1 MVPEKGD
8 DIISVDD
15 IDGVVALVQGGVLE
29 IHTRGTTID
38 KREHADRLVFD
49 LDPGPGVG
57 WKDLVTAARDV
68 RDRLAGIKLKCFLK
82 TSGGKGLH
90 VVLPIKPA
98 PWEQAKAFCKVVA
111 EAMES
116 DEPDRYV
123 STATKAKRNRKIF
136 IDYLRNSR
144 EATAIAPYST
154 RARPGAPV
162 SVPVDW
168 SELDSLKGADQYTV
182 RNLPQRLSRMRK
194 DPWAAIGRIK
204 QSLPKLK

>member
-1 MVPEKGD
+1 L
-8 DIISVDD
+8 
-15 IDGVVALVQGGVLE
+15 VA
-29 IHTRGTTID
+29 
-38 KREHADRLVFD
+38 
-49 LDPGPGVG
+49 
-57 WKDLVTAARDV
+57 AARDV
-68 RDRLAGIKLKCFLK
+68 RDRLEGIKLKCFLK

-98 PWEQAKAFCKVVA
+98 PWEQAKAFCKAVA
-111 EAMES
+111 EAMEA
-116 DEPDRYV
+116 DEPDRYL

-136 IDYLRNSR
+136 VDYLRNSR

-162 SVPVDW
+162 SVPIDW
-168 SELDSLKGADQYTV
+168 SELGSLKGADQYTV

-194 DPWAAIGRIK
+194 DPWATIGRIK

>member
-1 MVPEKGD
+1 
-8 DIISVDD
+8 
-15 IDGVVALVQGGVLE
+15 
-29 IHTRGTTID
+29 
-38 KREHADRLVFD
+38 
-49 LDPGPGVG
+49 
-57 WKDLVTAARDV
+57 
-68 RDRLAGIKLKCFLK
+68 
-82 TSGGKGLH
+82 

-98 PWEQAKAFCKVVA
+98 PWEQAKAFCKAVA
-111 EAMES
+111 EAMEA

-136 IDYLRNSR
+136 VDYLRNSR

-168 SELDSLKGADQYTV
+168 SELGSLKGADQYTV
-182 RNLPQRLSRMRK
+182 TNLLQRLSRMRE

-204 QSLPKLK
+204 QPLPKLK